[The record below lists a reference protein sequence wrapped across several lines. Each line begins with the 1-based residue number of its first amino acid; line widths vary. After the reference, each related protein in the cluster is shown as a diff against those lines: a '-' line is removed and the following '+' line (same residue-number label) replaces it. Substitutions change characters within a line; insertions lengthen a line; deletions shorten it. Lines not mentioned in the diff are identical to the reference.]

1 MKRAVST
8 AMIALCV
15 LAALVAAGCGA
26 SSTGGGNAGAQATP
40 SVTTATAT
48 VGGKSETVLTDT
60 RGMTL
65 YYFTSDSDT
74 SVACTKD
81 NGCTATWSPLLAPA
95 SGSPAS
101 IAALPGLLSFLDGA
115 NGKQISYNGHPLY
128 TYGADSAPGDTK
140 GDGVEGKW
148 FVATPELASN
158 MSDISGY

>member
-1 MKRAVST
+1 MKRAVSA

-15 LAALVAAGCGA
+15 FATLVAAGCGA
-26 SSTGGGNAGAQATP
+26 SSNVGNAGAQATP
-40 SVTTATAT
+40 SLTTATAT

-95 SGSPAS
+95 AGSPTSSAT
-101 IAALPGLLSFLDGA
+101 LPGQLSALNGADG
-115 NGKQISYNGHPLY
+115 NQVSYNGHPLY
-128 TYGADSAPGDTK
+128 TYGGDSAPGDTK

-148 FVATPELASN
+148 FVATPDLASN